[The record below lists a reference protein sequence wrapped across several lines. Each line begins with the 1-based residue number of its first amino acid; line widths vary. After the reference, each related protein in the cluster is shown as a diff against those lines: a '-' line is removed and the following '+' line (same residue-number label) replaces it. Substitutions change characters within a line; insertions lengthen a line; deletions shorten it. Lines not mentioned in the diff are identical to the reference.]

1 MIGKTIQK
9 IKATIYLSF
18 LNLSIF
24 FLMKKKF
31 FLTHLI
37 GRNLERILVSEDVGD
52 FEKTQIEEDISFLPL
67 EVSSLKAKGL
77 VEISNSLIW
86 ILLYGLDVLNLLKI
100 VSANTIIM
108 EITQRETE

>member
-1 MIGKTIQK
+1 
-9 IKATIYLSF
+9 
-18 LNLSIF
+18 
-24 FLMKKKF
+24 MKKKF

-86 ILLYGLDVLNLLKI
+86 FLLYRLHDWISLKLL
-100 VSANTIIM
+100 VQ
-108 EITQRETE
+108 TQ

>member
-1 MIGKTIQK
+1 
-9 IKATIYLSF
+9 
-18 LNLSIF
+18 
-24 FLMKKKF
+24 MKKKF
-31 FLTHLI
+31 FLTYLI

-86 ILLYGLDVLNLLKI
+86 FLLYGLDVLNLLKI